1 MTTNIKTTVA
11 NDSDREQ
18 NVTLTHT
25 IFKKGGEPSANI
37 GTVTTETKAIA
48 AGETAAIDA
57 TVNAQNP
64 ELWSTTNPA
73 LYTVRTEVKIGEEV
87 VDTYDT
93 EYGFRY
99 FKFDENSGFSLKRN
113 KYETERCVYAHDQE
127 RLEQR
132 HGNVQLSVRW
142 KS

>member
-1 MTTNIKTTVA
+1 METEKDGAVTTNIKTTVA

-25 IFKKGGEPSANI
+25 ISKKVGASANI

-99 FKFDENSGFSLKRN
+99 LNLMKIVDF
-113 KYETERCVYAHDQE
+113 H
-127 RLEQR
+127 
-132 HGNVQLSVRW
+132 
-142 KS
+142 